1 MEYGA
6 MEFRGAPGVME
17 QLQRV
22 LADSIAQ
29 QLEGYGHAHAE
40 AQLLATVALERLNT
54 ALQVRDEPGTEFARM
69 TPSDLGTLWEELRAA
84 GAGRLLLDIRPA
96 SDPAAAERGEI
107 AVNVVEVERRSEW
120 GAGDFI
126 EDSAFELH
134 LRREELLARLSQT
147 N

>member
-1 MEYGA
+1 MESGTA
-6 MEFRGAPGVME
+6 AGVME
-17 QLQRV
+17 RLQRV

-29 QLEGYGHAHAE
+29 QLEGYGHGHAE
-40 AQLLATVALERLNT
+40 AQLLAAVALERLNT

-69 TPSDLGTLWEELRAA
+69 APSDLGTLWEELRAA